1 MKELQL
7 RDAKSALSAVV
18 EDAENGQPTTITKHG
33 RRAAVVV
40 SYEQWTKLNR
50 KIPTFAELLIAM
62 PHLDND
68 DLPKRK
74 PARVLREPIE

>member
-7 RDAKSALSAVV
+7 REAKSALSAVV
-18 EDAENGQPTTITKHG
+18 EEAEKGKPTTITKHG

-40 SYEQWTKLNR
+40 SYEQWIKLNR
-50 KIPTFAELLIAM
+50 RIPTFAELLIAM
-62 PHLDND
+62 PHLNED

-74 PARVLREPIE
+74 PARVLREPFE